1 MTTLEIAEDLQP
13 QIAEKWAYTHEIL
26 DLYEYNKDGRF
37 TERIQSMVDRLL
49 PTEVYY
55 VIFKDKFEKAVLL
68 SELEQIVEVD
78 EIKSLPI
85 NIVLFG
91 SKDNPLGILK
101 H

>member
-1 MTTLEIAEDLQP
+1 MTNLQIAEDLRD

-37 TERIQSMVDRLL
+37 TERIQSMIDRLL

-55 VIFKDKFEKAVLL
+55 IIVTNKFEEAILL
-68 SELEQIVEVD
+68 SNIEQIVEVS

-85 NIVLFG
+85 NQVLF
-91 SKDNPLGILK
+91 SSEDNPLGILK
-101 H
+101 